1 MRSNEERIAAMHQR
15 ADELTIQRNDRIAQI
30 GRVAAM
36 AACLAVVILI
46 AVACSRIHAAGISVQ
61 ADNFLASMFTDSG
74 ALGYIVI
81 GIVGFL
87 FGVFATAFCIYLGK
101 YRKRKHGEN
110 DR

>member
-15 ADELTIQRNDRIAQI
+15 AEELTIQRNDRIAQF
-30 GRVAAM
+30 GRAAVM
-36 AACLAVVILI
+36 AACLAAVILI
-46 AVACSRIHAAGISVQ
+46 AVACSHIHAADISIQ
-61 ADNFLASMFTDSG
+61 TDNFLASMFTDSG

-101 YRKRKHGEN
+101 YRKHKHGEN